1 MKTFSAL
8 GWIGAVVAVMVT
20 GLYSEQGVS
29 YTSGAPSGR
38 TGSPGDGGW
47 HCATSGCHANSPG
60 TPSGVELIALTSDVP
75 ASGYIPG
82 NTYAF
87 TATMTDSTVSKFG
100 FQISPQNVA
109 GDILGTLIAGPETGL
124 VGLGGYVTHTFE
136 NTLGDGMRSWDF
148 SWTAPV
154 QGTGGV
160 TFYGA
165 FNFCNNN
172 GQTSGD
178 VILLMDTTIQEDIT
192 IGVANAGTQRVLL
205 AYPNPSDGRFRL
217 DGVIG
222 QFSFEIYSLSGSLV
236 LAGSGLNGLVSLDR
250 SIVSQGSYVIK
261 IDDGNKQYSTRVFI
275 Q

>member
-8 GWIGAVVAVMVT
+8 GWIGAVAIVMVV
-20 GLYSEQGVS
+20 GLQSEQGVS

-47 HCATSGCHANSPG
+47 HCATSGCHASNPG
-60 TPSGVELIALTSDVP
+60 TPSGAEMIALTSDVP

-82 NTYAF
+82 NTYEF

-124 VGLGGYVTHTFE
+124 VGLGGYVTHTFV

-154 QGTGGV
+154 QGTGDV

-165 FNFCNNN
+165 YNFCNNN

-178 VILLMDTTIQEDIT
+178 VILLMDTTIQENIT
-192 IGVANAGTQRVLL
+192 TGVADAANKKVI
-205 AYPNPSDGRFRL
+205 AYPNPSNGTFRL
-217 DGVIG
+217 DGISG
-222 QFSFEIYSLSGSLV
+222 QVSYQLFSLSGSLV
-236 LAGSGLNGLVSLDR
+236 STGYASNSMVSLDR
-250 SIVSQGSYVIK
+250 SVVSQGSYVMK
-261 IDDGNKQYSTRVFI
+261 VVAGNEQHSTRILI